1 MRINRLIIGILLAVS
16 AAWAGSLHAARAT
29 PALTELNTSPLHL
42 RSAAALIVTQDTD
55 KPLYTKNTRMQTPI
69 ASITKLMTA
78 MVVLDA
84 GLPLDE
90 VLAISSED
98 LDLLRSTSS
107 RLRVGGRFTRHELLQ
122 LALMSSE
129 NRAASAL
136 SRNYP
141 GGFAA
146 FVTAMNRKAAELGMT
161 QSTFVDATGL
171 NSGNVSTAEDL
182 ARMVKAAYGYPEIRE
197 MTTTE
202 SSTVSSGIRRRL
214 VFKNTNTLA
223 THPNWQTAL
232 SKTGYISEAGRCLVM
247 QATIASQPVIIVLLD
262 SAGKYTRIGDANRI
276 KKWLESSRFG
286 KQLFG

>member
-122 LALMSSE
+122 LAIMSSE

-197 MTTTE
+197 MTGRPNRVSE
-202 SSTVSSGIRRRL
+202 SAREPAPVA
-214 VFKNTNTLA
+214 A
-223 THPNWQTAL
+223 T
-232 SKTGYISEAGRCLVM
+232 
-247 QATIASQPVIIVLLD
+247 QATWSSLRLFCSISLPSAPAAAATGSLASIV
-262 SAGKYTRIGDANRI
+262 TT
-276 KKWLESSRFG
+276 W
-286 KQLFG
+286 